1 MRGIAAGLAPKI
13 EAVHPN
19 AGIAK
24 DSVKLKIEM
33 LTEVFVRNGKGLAIP
48 ADTGFR
54 VFITHCFVAVA
65 MACFTS
71 VRQIY
76 YPVVRQIHVL
86 PGRTPFGGIELR
98 RVRAFIVYRSGFRQI
113 IEVFCSATE
122 VLFGRG
128 SVAEG
133 ELPVFI
139 HQDALANRLCPR
151 GKQHCQKHCTY

>member
-1 MRGIAAGLAPKI
+1 MRSIAAGLVPKI

-33 LTEVFVRNGKGLAIP
+33 FTVVFVRNGKGLAIP

-54 VFITHCFVAVA
+54 VFIAHRFVAVA
-65 MACFTS
+65 MACFRG

-76 YPVVRQIHVL
+76 HPVVRQIHVL

-98 RVRAFIVYRSGFRQI
+98 RVRTFIVYGSGFRQI
-113 IEVFCSATE
+113 IKVFRSATE
-122 VLFGRG
+122 ILFGRG
-128 SVAEG
+128 SIAKG
-133 ELPVFI
+133 ELPVFV
-139 HQDALANRLCPR
+139 HQDALANRLRPQ
-151 GKQHCQKHCTY
+151 GE